1 MQPTIT
7 GTISSAELKE
17 LVDHLKDGE
26 IITLSIDLPE
36 DVWED
41 GYAKKN

>member
-7 GTISSAELKE
+7 GTVSSEELKE
-17 LVDHLKDGE
+17 LVEHLRDGE

-36 DVWED
+36 DVRED